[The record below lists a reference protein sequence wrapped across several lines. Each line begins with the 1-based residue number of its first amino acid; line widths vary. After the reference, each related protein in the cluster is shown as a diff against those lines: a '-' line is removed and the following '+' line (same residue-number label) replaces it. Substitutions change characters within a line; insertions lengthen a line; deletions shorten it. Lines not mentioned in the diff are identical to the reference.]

1 LVIIV
6 KKQSALLIDIIQSRE
21 LEQRSEVQNAVFKL
35 TVFLNDVFKTQIIKD
50 IEFSSGDALQ
60 GLLVDSGSAFL
71 YFRALQLFLYPVKLR
86 ATIGYGTISFNDA
99 RYSSNAIDGEAY
111 HNARAGMECIYN
123 SNGIEIVYVSNQR
136 EDLTINLLF
145 NSYTNIWKN
154 ITTSIYEVMLI
165 NELLN
170 PLTLIDELT
179 FSNFKEILA
188 EVPLNFMGVQA
199 GDESLQLIATKIAKI
214 KKSIF
219 QQALNLQKA
228 QATKTTSFRF
238 DNNVYVSYGI
248 QNIIAEQ
255 VGTTRQNIQKIFSN
269 NIKDERMY
277 AAEIALY
284 LNEKG

>member
-1 LVIIV
+1 M

-21 LEQRSEVQNAVFKL
+21 LEQRSEVQNAVFKV

-123 SNGIEIVYVSNQR
+123 SNGIEIVYVSNQKD
-136 EDLTINLLF
+136 DLTINLLF
-145 NSYTNIWKN
+145 NSYTNIWKS

-188 EVPLNFMGVQA
+188 EIPLNFMSVQA
-199 GDESLQLIATKIAKI
+199 GEESLQLIATKIAKI
-214 KKSIF
+214 KKSTF

-228 QATKTTSFRF
+228 QATKATPFRF

-269 NIKDERMY
+269 SIKDERMY